1 MYIRIIKP
9 VLDWIFALIFL
20 AGCSPLMIAAA
31 VAIKRED
38 GGSILFRQKRPGKD
52 GKIFT
57 IYKFRSMI
65 ENNEPEVITGNDM
78 TRMTRTGRFIRRFS
92 IDELPQ
98 LFNVIK
104 GEMSFVGPRPLL
116 VDYLP
121 YYDENQAR
129 RHDVKPGLTGLAQV
143 SGRNE
148 LSWDDRL
155 NKDIEYVGE
164 MCFIL
169 DAKIVIMTIIKI
181 LSGSGVNRNEYETMV
196 RFDDYAREKK

>member
-1 MYIRIIKP
+1 M
-9 VLDWIFALIFL
+9 LDWIFALIFL